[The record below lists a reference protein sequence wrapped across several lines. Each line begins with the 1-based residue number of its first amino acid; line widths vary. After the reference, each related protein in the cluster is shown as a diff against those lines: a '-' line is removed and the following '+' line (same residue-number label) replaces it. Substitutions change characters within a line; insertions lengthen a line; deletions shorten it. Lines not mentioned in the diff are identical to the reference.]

1 MLINKGFTK
10 VEIFKKTY
18 FAQCKEDNT
27 QEKEHR
33 EKEERSEA
41 EQSNIILLI
50 Y

>member
-27 QEKEHR
+27 QESKHR
-33 EKEERSEA
+33 EKEKRSEA
-41 EQSNIILLI
+41 KHYNIILF